1 MHKSAAP
8 KPVLAKPALPRP
20 KPFVA
25 PQPSTQMPWA
35 GQRGTLEDLGS
46 FGISPED
53 FFGGGGRIMFS
64 DTAAKPAL
72 PKQGSMVE
80 GAYLR
85 GFVKRAAEYGY
96 SKTEAVELYKSAK
109 PLLNVASGPG
119 PDMIEYALNQLQA
132 AKAMV
137 RPDDELLDQHGL
149 SRDAFQKHLK
159 NIAESSEDGD
169 RFNLSENAPNPKT
182 NAILGGLTG
191 AGLGA
196 LGSSF
201 SDSGLTQIAAPLLAG
216 GVGALAGKL
225 KGDYARAEYLS
236 TAKMLKNYGML
247 NPKMLQ
253 RAYPLLAEE

>member
-1 MHKSAAP
+1 MNKSAAP
-8 KPVLAKPALPRP
+8 KPPLPKP
-20 KPFVA
+20 KPFAA
-25 PQPSTQMPWA
+25 PQPTPQMPWS

-46 FGISPED
+46 FGISPEE

-72 PKQGSMVE
+72 PKQGSVVE
-80 GAYLR
+80 EAYLR
-85 GFVKRAAEYGY
+85 GFMKRAAEYGY
-96 SKTEAVELYKSAK
+96 SEGEAVELYKSAK

-137 RPDDELLDQHGL
+137 RPDDELLDQYGL
-149 SRDAFQKHLK
+149 SRDAFQKHLR
-159 NIAESSEDGD
+159 NIADSSEDSD

-182 NAILGGLTG
+182 NAILGGLAG
-191 AGLGA
+191 ASLGA

-201 SDSGLTQIAAPLLAG
+201 SDSGMTQVAAPLLAG
-216 GVGALAGKL
+216 GAGALVGKL
-225 KGDYARAEYLS
+225 KGDYDRDKYLS